1 MNYIL
6 LLKKPRRSASTGKFS
21 HPYTRIWTAVDRNR
35 FKNIAFKIGNGDKSN
50 YIELALEIEMKC
62 GKIKYLCTDKNPS
75 YGCYKLA
82 KTHIKS
88 KSETCLVESFN
99 SSLRDMLARLNRR
112 TKRFSK
118 CQEMLRLTILMFFDK
133 HLAYSVYL

>member
-1 MNYIL
+1 M
-6 LLKKPRRSASTGKFS
+6 
-21 HPYTRIWTAVDRNR
+21 DRNR
-35 FKNIAFKIGNGDKSN
+35 FKTIAFKVGDGNKSN
-50 YIELALEIEMKC
+50 FIELAFEIEKNY
-62 GKIKYLCTDKNPS
+62 GKIKYLCTDENPS

-82 KTHIKS
+82 ETHIKS

-118 CQEMLRLTILMFFDK
+118 CKEMLRLTLLMFFNKDLSYK
-133 HLAYSVYL
+133 VYL

>member
-1 MNYIL
+1 M
-6 LLKKPRRSASTGKFS
+6 
-21 HPYTRIWTAVDRNR
+21 DRNR
-35 FKNIAFKIGNGDKSN
+35 FKTIAFKIGNGDKSN
-50 YIELALEIEMKC
+50 FIDLAFEIEENC
-62 GKIKYLCTDKNPS
+62 GEIKYLCTDENPS
-75 YGCYKLA
+75 YSSYKLA

-118 CQEMLRLTILMFFDK
+118 SQEMLRLTLLLFFNKDIS
-133 HLAYSVYL
+133 YCIYLL